1 MNARALTH
9 KLIFLL
15 ALLPA
20 EGALWAQE
28 GMAAR
33 RPLVEVNTPHGRMIL
48 ALFNET
54 PLHRDNFLELV
65 RTRYYDSTLIH
76 RATPELLIQGGDPES
91 KFARTAAPLGKG
103 GPAYTLESEP
113 RPSLHPFRGALAAA
127 PPSGQE
133 DPLKRTHG
141 SQFFIVLGRT
151 YENADLDRLVERAKV
166 QGEQLAFS
174 PESRT
179 TYGSLG
185 GLPHMDGHY
194 TIFGEVLEGLD
205 VLDAIANQ
213 PCNQEDRPLTDVRVW
228 MREMP

>member
-1 MNARALTH
+1 MIARALTH
-9 KLIFLL
+9 KLVFLL

-33 RPLVEVNTPHGRMIL
+33 RSLVELNTPQGRMIL

-54 PLHRDNFLELV
+54 PQHRDNFLELV
-65 RTRYYDSTLIH
+65 RTRYYDSTLVH
-76 RATPELLIQGGDPES
+76 RATPEFVIEGGDPES
-91 KFARTAAPLGKG
+91 KIAAPGAPLGKG
-103 GPAYTLESEP
+103 GPGYTLESEP
-113 RPSLHPFRGALAAA
+113 RTSLHPFRGALAAA

-141 SQFFIVLGRT
+141 SQFFIVLGRN
-151 YENADLDRLVERAKV
+151 YENADLDRLAERAKA
-166 QGEQLAFS
+166 QGEELTFS
-174 PESRT
+174 AESRAA
-179 TYGSLG
+179 YGSIG

-194 TIFGEVLEGLD
+194 TVFGEVLEGLD

-213 PCNQEDRPLTDVRVW
+213 PCNQEDRPLTDVRIW
-228 MREMP
+228 MRELP